1 MRHLVSALMF
11 LAIAG
16 PACAGDLC
24 KENSFT
30 RQQATKGRWAYDSSC
45 GLCHLYNLK
54 GRVPGESGSELPT
67 VAVLD
72 DNYLKTLD
80 GNGGMIPSLISD
92 AFFRKWPDQKAFADR
107 ISNATGAFPPRN
119 YAKDDSEAQIAAFI
133 LFARCGKL

>member
-1 MRHLVSALMF
+1 MRHLVGALLF

-30 RQQATKGRWAYDSSC
+30 RAQATKGRWAYDSSC
-45 GLCHLYNLK
+45 GLCHLFTLK
-54 GRVPGESGSELPT
+54 GRVPGESARELPT
-67 VAVLD
+67 VAVLN
-72 DNYLKTLD
+72 DNYLKALD
-80 GNGGMIPSLISD
+80 GNGGMTPSLISD

-119 YAKDDSEAQIAAFI
+119 YAKDASEAQIAAYI
-133 LFARCGKL
+133 LYARCGKL